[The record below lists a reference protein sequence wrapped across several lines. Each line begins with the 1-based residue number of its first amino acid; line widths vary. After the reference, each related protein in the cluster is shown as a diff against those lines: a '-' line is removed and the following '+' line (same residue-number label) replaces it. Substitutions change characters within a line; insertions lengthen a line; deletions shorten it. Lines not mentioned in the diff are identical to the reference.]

1 RKCFDFFNERLIEY
15 FRNNTHEKSE
25 EICWKLKEK
34 IEQNLVFVVVDV
46 NTDVD
51 AYTIFESINAKRQ
64 GLTTSDLLKNFI
76 FSAADQI
83 EKDKPDSKKLSKTED
98 LWDRMEQDLE
108 KTEINQYIRH
118 YWVSNYEKV
127 FEKELYQQIKIR
139 FQSNYPEILSFFE
152 KVVSESE
159 IYSSII
165 AGEVSALTK
174 GANKALEQL
183 RQLRNRQYYPLV
195 LSALTSEKISDE
207 VSQLII
213 DISSVAVRRSIIGK
227 NPNELESFFSE
238 NASKLRR
245 KEITIFDLRQTLF
258 KDFWINDE
266 QILLELRSMDFSD
279 QEYLA
284 KFILKEY
291 EIDKGVEEK
300 KLGKVSLEHVLPRN
314 PENLDDWGITED
326 KKNEIVWNLGNL
338 ALIGQTYNS
347 KMSNK
352 SFKKKLPFLKK
363 SEIKTTASIA
373 TLENWDEGSILE
385 RNNKLGDFIVKCWKK
400 S

>member
-1 RKCFDFFNERLIEY
+1 
-15 FRNNTHEKSE
+15 
-25 EICWKLKEK
+25 
-34 IEQNLVFVVVDV
+34 
-46 NTDVD
+46 
-51 AYTIFESINAKRQ
+51 
-64 GLTTSDLLKNFI
+64 
-76 FSAADQI
+76 
-83 EKDKPDSKKLSKTED
+83 
-98 LWDRMEQDLE
+98 
-108 KTEINQYIRH
+108 
-118 YWVSNYEKV
+118 
-127 FEKELYQQIKIR
+127 
-139 FQSNYPEILSFFE
+139 
-152 KVVSESE
+152 
-159 IYSSII
+159 
-165 AGEVSALTK
+165 VSALTK